1 MGNSTPLF
9 CTARLIVL
17 YKEPSGRFA
26 LKHRLSLPETAR
38 YLEVTFAVFPN
49 GNALCGVH
57 EFVQLYELESSES
70 NSAATAFTLKAHQ
83 LPGVNNCAYRN
94 ICGFRIGS
102 GWRLAIA
109 FDDNSVRAFAM
120 IGGTL
125 SEVCR
130 LPSLPIGL
138 QPHEILAVRPG
149 VLCVH
154 CEKQNP
160 DNSWTSIFDYV
171 DFAPLGY
178 FHTTRRL
185 LECKTGVF
193 PITTLQMTDVTLHS
207 RVTLVALDAVTKS
220 LQFYA
225 FTELTN

>member
-1 MGNSTPLF
+1 MGGLLATQTGTSVDCLLSVEIENPKSGEKWETQRP
-9 CTARLIVL
+9 ARLIAL
-17 YKEPSGRFA
+17 CKEPSGRYA

-38 YLEVTFAVFPN
+38 YLEVTFAVLPN
-49 GNALCGVH
+49 GSALCGVH

-70 NSAATAFTLKAHQ
+70 NSAAASFTLKTHQ
-83 LPGVNNCAYRN
+83 LPGVNNCAYRS

-120 IGGTL
+120 IEGTL

-130 LPSLPIGL
+130 LPSLPAGL

-178 FHTTRRL
+178 
-185 LECKTGVF
+185 
-193 PITTLQMTDVTLHS
+193 LQKRTISNYNSPND
-207 RVTLVALDAVTKS
+207 
-220 LQFYA
+220 
-225 FTELTN
+225 